1 MAETSTREPAEYSPS
16 ARDHPAAERRS
27 SPTLRALSYWMT
39 NYRRT
44 WRGTAITG
52 VLEPVA
58 FLAAMGLGLGAI
70 VDANSGGD
78 GLGGLS
84 YLAFLA
90 PGLLAANAMQTAMF
104 ESTYPVMGSIK
115 WDRTYFAQLATSLR
129 VTDVLRG
136 HLAFVAFRI
145 VTMATVFLVV
155 MVGFG
160 VVSSPWALLTLPVA
174 LLLGLAVAT
183 PVMAFAARQE
193 NDSGFAMLFRF
204 GMVPM
209 FLFSGTFF
217 PITQLPDVI
226 QPLAWFSP
234 LWHGVDLSRGIVL
247 GGLEAG
253 LAVVHVGYLALW
265 VVVGYVVAA
274 RSFTSRLV
282 K

>member
-1 MAETSTREPAEYSPS
+1 MSTREPAGQPS
-16 ARDHPAAERRS
+16 ALRDRASAERRS
-27 SPTLRALSYWMT
+27 SPTLRALSYWIT

-44 WRGTAITG
+44 WRGTAISG

-70 VDANSGGD
+70 VDANSGGAD
-78 GLGGLS
+78 LGQVS

-90 PGLLAANAMQTAMF
+90 PGLLAASAMQTAMF
-104 ESTYPVMGSIK
+104 ESTYPVMSSIK
-115 WDRTYFAQLATSLR
+115 WQRIYFAQLATSLR
-129 VTDVLRG
+129 VSDILRG

-145 VTMATVFLVV
+145 VTMAAVFLAV

-160 VVSSPWALLTLPVA
+160 VVGSPWALLTLPVA
-174 LLLGLAVAT
+174 LLVGIAVAT

-209 FLFSGTFF
+209 LLFSGTFF
-217 PITQLPDVI
+217 PITQLPQGI
-226 QPLAWFSP
+226 QPLAWLSP
-234 LWHGVDLSRGIVL
+234 LWHAVDLSRGIVL
-247 GGLEAG
+247 GGLDAG
-253 LAVVHVGYLALW
+253 LALVHVCYLALW
-265 VVVGYVVAA
+265 ILVGYVLAVRA
-274 RSFTSRLV
+274 FTSRLV